1 MTLAKPNRS
10 PATLTRNRVEPS
22 PQSGLCV
29 TCLDGCPGP
38 CEVGRSALRGREIL
52 YPQPYAKVTAG
63 SEKDYPVDFSH
74 FNIQG
79 TCVGAVGLPADPDQ
93 ATFPAV
99 NISTEVGA
107 DKKIPLRVPY
117 FTGALG
123 STDIARIHWEAMA
136 IAAAISG
143 TLVVVGENVC
153 GMDPNAE
160 IKNGR
165 VVHSPE
171 LERRVRVFQQWYDGC
186 GGIVVQYNVE
196 DGRLGV
202 PEYAV
207 EKLGVQIIEP
217 KWGQGAKDIGGEV
230 KLPTLERALQLK
242 GRGYIVLPDPQDR
255 VVQEAFRQGDF
266 KEFERHSRLGMVDEE
281 GFHKEVE
288 RLKKIGARHISLK
301 TGAYRPADLARAV
314 KFASDARIDLLT
326 VDGAGGG
333 TGMSPWRMMNEWGV
347 PTVYLESLLHQ
358 FLKRLEQR
366 GAFIPSCAM
375 AGGLSLE
382 DHIFKAIALGAPYIK
397 AICLGRASMTAAMV
411 GNTIG
416 EMIKKEKVPSEI
428 AKYGTDL
435 DHIFIL
441 AAKLKDKYGKDFQ
454 KIPAGAIGM
463 ITYFDRLNAGL
474 QQFMAGARKFA
485 LHYITRNDL
494 CALTREAAE
503 ASGIP
508 YVLDGDRKEIEKILG
523 TDDQTSKYHP
533 KIFNLNIENFV
544 NTKAYKGRS
553 AAK

>member
-1 MTLAKPNRS
+1 MSYSKANAS
-10 PATLTRNRVEPS
+10 AATMSRNRVGPA
-22 PQSGLCV
+22 PGSGICV

-52 YPQPYAKVTAG
+52 YPQPFAKVTAG
-63 SEKDYPVDFSH
+63 SEKDYPVDYSH

-79 TCVGAVGLPADPDQ
+79 TCVGAVGVPADSDH

-99 NISTEVGA
+99 NISTSVGSGE
-107 DKKIPLRVPY
+107 KIPLRVPY

-123 STDIARIHWEAMA
+123 STDIARIHWESMA
-136 IAAAISG
+136 IAAAIAG

-160 IKNGR
+160 FRNGHVIK
-165 VVHSPE
+165 SPE
-171 LERRVRVFQQWYDGC
+171 MERRVRIFQQWYDGW

-202 PEYAV
+202 PEYVV
-207 EKLGVQIIEP
+207 EKLGVKIIEP

-242 GRGYIVLPDPQDR
+242 SRGYIVLPDPEDP
-255 VVQEAFRQGDF
+255 VIQEAFKQGDF
-266 KEFERHSRLGMVDEE
+266 KEFERHSRLGMVSEE

-288 RLKKIGARHISLK
+288 RLKKIGTKHISLK

-314 KFASDARIDLLT
+314 KYASDAKIDLLT

-347 PTVYLESLLHQ
+347 PTVYLESLLYQ
-358 FLKRLEQR
+358 YLKQLEER
-366 GAFIPSCAM
+366 GAFIPCCAM

-382 DHIFKAIALGAPYIK
+382 DHIFKAFALAAPYIK

-416 EMIKKEKVPSEI
+416 GMIQSGKVPADV
-428 AKYGTDL
+428 AKYGTDIE
-435 DHIFIL
+435 HVFVL
-441 AAKLKDKYGKDFQ
+441 AAKLKEKFGKDFQ

-463 ITYFDRLNAGL
+463 FTYFDRLNAGL
-474 QQFMAGARKFA
+474 QQLMAGARKFA
-485 LHYITRNDL
+485 LQHITRDDL
-494 CALTREAAE
+494 LALTREAAE
-503 ASGIP
+503 VSGIP
-508 YVLDGDRKEIEKILG
+508 YVMEADKEEAARILKAP
-523 TDDQTSKYHP
+523 QTVHP
-533 KIFNLNIENFV
+533 SRHTREDS
-544 NTKAYKGRS
+544 AS
-553 AAK
+553 AAVAD

>member
-1 MTLAKPNRS
+1 MTLSKPNRS
-10 PATLTRNRVEPS
+10 PATFTKNRVEPA
-22 PQSGLCV
+22 PASGICV

-38 CEVGRSALRGREIL
+38 CEVGRSALRGREVL
-52 YPQPYAKVTAG
+52 YPQPYSKVTAG

-74 FNIQG
+74 FNVQG
-79 TCVGAVGLPADPDQ
+79 TCVGAVGVSADSDH

-99 NISTEVGA
+99 DVSTTVGA
-107 DKKIPLRVPY
+107 KEKIKLKIPY

-123 STDIARIHWEAMA
+123 STDIARIHWESMA

-153 GMDPNAE
+153 GMDPNSE
-160 IKNGR
+160 LKNGR
-165 VVHSPE
+165 VVRSPE
-171 LERRVRVFQQWYDGC
+171 LERRVKTFQQWYDGY

-230 KLPTLERALQLK
+230 KLPSLERALQLK
-242 GRGYIVLPDPQDR
+242 SRGYIVHPDPEDK
-255 VVQEAFRQGDF
+255 VIQEAFKQGDF

-288 RLKKIGARHISLK
+288 RLKKIGSKYVTLK

-314 KFASDARIDLLT
+314 KYSSDAKIDLLT

-333 TGMSPWRMMNEWGV
+333 TGMSPWRMMNEWGI
-347 PTVYLESLLHQ
+347 PTVHLESLLFQ
-358 FLKRLEQR
+358 FLKRLDQKR
-366 GAFIPSCAM
+366 AFIPDCAM
-375 AGGLSLE
+375 AGGLALE
-382 DHIFKAIALGAPYIK
+382 DHIFKAVALGAPYIK

-416 EMIKKEKVPSEI
+416 EMIKKGKVPADV
-428 AKYGTDL
+428 AKYGTDVE
-435 DHIFIL
+435 HVFIL
-441 AAKLKDKYGKDFQ
+441 AAKLKDKYGKDFER
-454 KIPAGAIGM
+454 IPTGTIGM

-485 LHYITRNDL
+485 LKYISRDDL
-494 CALTREAAE
+494 CALTREASE
-503 ASGIP
+503 VSGIS
-508 YVLDGDRKEIEKILG
+508 YVMDSDQKEVDKILG
-523 TDDQTSKYHP
+523 
-533 KIFNLNIENFV
+533 
-544 NTKAYKGRS
+544 
-553 AAK
+553 

>member
-1 MTLAKPNRS
+1 MTFTKPNRS
-10 PATLTRNRVEPS
+10 PATFTRNRVS
-22 PQSGLCV
+22 PAPGSGICV

-52 YPQPYAKVTAG
+52 YPQPFAKVTAG
-63 SEKDYPVDFSH
+63 SEKDYPIDFSH

-79 TCVGAVGLPADPDQ
+79 TCVGAIGVPADSDR

-99 NISTEVGA
+99 DVSTEIGA
-107 DKKIPLRVPY
+107 KEKIRLKVPY

-123 STDIARIHWEAMA
+123 STDIARIHWESMA

-153 GMDPNAE
+153 GMDPNSE
-160 IKNGR
+160 LKNGR
-165 VVHSPE
+165 VVRSPE
-171 LERRVRVFQQWYDGC
+171 MERRVKTFQQWHDGY

-202 PEYAV
+202 PEYVV

-230 KLPTLERALQLK
+230 KLPSLERALQLK
-242 GRGYIVLPDPQDR
+242 SRGYIVLPDPEDH
-255 VVQEAFRQGDF
+255 VIQEAFNQGDF

-288 RLKKIGARHISLK
+288 RLKKIGAKHISLK

-314 KFASDARIDLLT
+314 KYASDAKIDLLT

-347 PTVYLESLLHQ
+347 PTVYLESLLYQ
-358 FLKRLEQR
+358 FLKRLDQK

-382 DHIFKAIALGAPYIK
+382 DHIFKAIGLAAPYIK

-416 EMIKKEKVPSEI
+416 EMIKKGKVPSDI
-428 AKYGTDL
+428 AKYGTNVE
-435 DHIFIL
+435 HIFIL
-441 AAKLKDKYGKDFQ
+441 AAKLKDKYGKDFER
-454 KIPAGAIGM
+454 IPTGTIGM

-474 QQFMAGARKFA
+474 QQLMAGARKFS
-485 LHYITRNDL
+485 LKYISRNDL
-494 CALTREAAE
+494 CSLTRESSE
-503 ASGIP
+503 ISGIP
-508 YVLDGDRKEIEKILG
+508 YVMDADKEEVEKILRQHDKSEK
-523 TDDQTSKYHP
+523 TPSK
-533 KIFNLNIENFV
+533 IINLNIEALIKS
-544 NTKAYKGRS
+544 KALMAR
-553 AAK
+553 